1 MEEQTGKQT
10 TLTYPLPIFYYEIEE
25 NNINNN
31 NKTRKDP
38 IEQSSV
44 KTIHTPQK
52 NKQTKKQKQNK
63 TKQQQQQK
71 AKQKANRKQYLSMKK
86 IQLNLLATKFDHFDQ
101 PVMYHEGHVLLW
113 PVTVQGLWALHYGNM
128 RKGLGPIRYCCVV
141 RG

>member
-10 TLTYPLPIFYYEIEE
+10 TLTYPLHIFYYEIEE

-63 TKQQQQQK
+63 TTTTTTITTKSK
-71 AKQKANRKQYLSMKK
+71 TKSESETIPFYEKNSTEPLGYK
-86 IQLNLLATKFDHFDQ
+86 IRPFWPACNVPRRSCPFMASYCAVAVGSPLRQ
-101 PVMYHEGHVLLW
+101 HEEGV
-113 PVTVQGLWALHYGNM
+113 
-128 RKGLGPIRYCCVV
+128 GPN
-141 RG
+141 